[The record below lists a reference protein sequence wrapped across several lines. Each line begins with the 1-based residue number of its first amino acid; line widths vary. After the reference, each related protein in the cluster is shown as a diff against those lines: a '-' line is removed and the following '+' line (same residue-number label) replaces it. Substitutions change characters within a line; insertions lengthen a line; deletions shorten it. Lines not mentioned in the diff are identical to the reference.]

1 MTAARAVTTML
12 LISLVVGATFTVAR
26 ETITAFIG
34 KYVFIAINEHLTQH
48 TKTHILF
55 NLCSCPAGGH
65 FSPPLRLLRKTRA
78 MGSVRRLR
86 RRDGGGFKLS
96 KKPGK
101 TPRLLK
107 SINLLTYY
115 IYSFFNRYGLCKIA
129 VCVLCRNGQITPAA
143 GNHIIR
149 YIGGRVL

>member
-1 MTAARAVTTML
+1 MCGLAVAGAVTTML

-78 MGSVRRLR
+78 IGNVCHLL
-86 RRDGGGFKLS
+86 RRDGEGFKLS

-107 SINLLTYY
+107 IHKSVNLLYLFLLQ
-115 IYSFFNRYGLCKIA
+115 SLRALQD
-129 VCVLCRNGQITPAA
+129 CRLRP
-143 GNHIIR
+143 
-149 YIGGRVL
+149 LP